1 MKKLYTSLTVILAVL
16 IYSNFK
22 VSAQTTTFN
31 YTGGLQTFTVPAGV
45 TSINITAKGAQGG
58 TSISWGFAGSAG
70 GRGAI
75 MSGNFTVTPGQV
87 LKVLAAG
94 AGGSPTISGCGGGGG
109 GSFVWDNATST
120 LMIAASGG
128 GGAGA
133 NYSVDIGVIGVDA
146 TTALNGL
153 NGTYVTTGAGV
164 GGNGGTTP
172 VGGYAGPIWWASGG
186 AGWLSNGNSG
196 TVLGCASNSLGGSTP
211 LSGGAGGSGGGAVG
225 STGNGGYGGGGGA
238 NGACNNVG
246 GGGGGGYSGGGAGI
260 YEPALYP
267 GVVVAPGGGG
277 GSYDG
282 GTPISATVGNTGNG
296 QVIITVACNAG
307 TITGTGTLCV
317 GGNTQLTDITPGGA
331 WTSGATGIATVSGTG
346 LVTGAGAGTATISY
360 SVGGC
365 SATYIVTVSAAPT
378 AILGNL
384 SVCTGTTSPLSD
396 AVAGGTWTSSNLGV
410 ATVVTGTGV
419 VSGLMAGTS
428 TIVYYMAGGACSIPA
443 IVTVNQSPAAITG
456 TPNVCVGLTTPLTDA
471 IGGGTWA
478 SSNTGIATVSGT
490 GVVTGAGTGGIA
502 TITYTMPG
510 NCYVTTPVTVN
521 PAPSAILG
529 NPVVCQGLTTSLSDL
544 VSGGA
549 WSNGGSGIA
558 SIDPVT
564 GLVSGITN
572 GTAIITYTDANC
584 SPVNIVVTVNS
595 VAPINGTAVV
605 CAGLTTSLSDALTG
619 GTWASGATS
628 IASVDGAGLVTA
640 YVAGTATIVY
650 TNTYNCAASV
660 VVTVNTSP
668 VAISGNF
675 NLCVSVSNQLTD
687 GTPGGAWSSSDPTI
701 ASITGTGLATGIA
714 TGTATITYTLPTGN
728 CTATSNVT
736 VSPVPGVINGATSS
750 CIGSSTTLT
759 DAAAGGTWS
768 SDNIGVATIG
778 SLSGIVYAASAGTA
792 NITYTIPG
800 SGCNASV
807 IFTVNPAPA
816 AISGTSPICQG
827 ASASFNDGSPGGA
840 WSSSNPAI
848 ASVGPGGLVTG
859 VTPGMATITY
869 TLPTTCYRI
878 YTTSIQ
884 AAPTAINGSATVCAD
899 ATTTL
904 TDGVTGGTWSIAAGS
919 GSAAIGAA
927 TGIVTGLTPG
937 TVIVTYATCSPVSL
951 TMLVN
956 PLPTA
961 ILGEGSICQGTSTTV
976 SDATPGGTWSA
987 SAGGT
992 ISPTGVVT
1000 GLSPLT
1006 GVTVTYT
1013 LPTSCYITV
1022 PITVSPAPAP
1032 IMGVFSVCPSS
1043 SVILTDATPDGV
1055 WSSSNGT
1062 IAHAIAL
1069 TGEVDGVVAGDVTI
1083 SYTLVSGCYT
1093 VTPFHVDTPI
1103 PVFLSVSPS
1112 PADTFLCYN
1121 TPVTLTATVTPLVG
1135 IPSFEWELFGSYI
1148 GTGNPY
1154 TYNPTHGDFITCV
1167 MTVSGACVTPSVVSK
1182 DVTLNVWPQGG
1193 PIVVLSYTQPD
1204 TAAYMGEVYTFYT
1217 TVTFGGPSPSYQWYV
1232 NNAPVGGAT
1241 GPVFTTHIYG
1251 ENDSVYCVVTGNSPC
1266 DTGSYV
1272 GTSNGAIIYGQG
1284 WLSVGSVQAGS
1295 SDFTLF
1301 PNPNTGSFTLSGK
1314 VNGAQDKE
1322 VSLEVTDMLGR
1333 TVYTGTA
1340 MPQNGTVRAEIKLG
1354 HEAAGSYLLR
1364 VNTETG
1370 TQAFHFVIQ

>member
-1 MKKLYTSLTVILAVL
+1 MKKIYKCASLFLLAVGGFVL
-16 IYSNFK
+16 AAD
-22 VSAQTTTFN
+22 AQTSTYN
-31 YTGGLQTFTVPAGV
+31 YTGGLQTYTVPAGV
-45 TSINITAKGAQGG
+45 TSIAVDVIGGQGG
-58 TSISWGFAGSAG
+58 GRECAYPAGLNEYQSTGGCG
-70 GRGAI
+70 GRVQATI
-75 MSGNFTVTPGQV
+75 NVTPGDVLQV
-87 LKVLAAG
+87 TVGGGGIGTNAATALVFG
-94 AGGSPTISGCGGGGG
+94 GGGRVAGWNTTWPSASGGG
-109 GSFVWDNATST
+109 GSFITDVTS
-120 LMIAASGG
+120 
-128 GGAGA
+128 
-133 NYSVDIGVIGVDA
+133 
-146 TTALNGL
+146 
-153 NGTYVTTGAGV
+153 
-164 GGNGGTTP
+164 GTT
-172 VGGYAGPIWWASGG
+172 
-186 AGWLSNGNSG
+186 L
-196 TVLGCASNSLGGSTP
+196 
-211 LSGGAGGSGGGAVG
+211 AV
-225 STGNGGYGGGGGA
+225 A
-238 NGACNNVG
+238 G
-246 GGGGGGYSGGGAGI
+246 GGGGGGGDFCSSAGFGLGVGDRGGDGGGLTGAPGNSDECGVGFGGQGGTPVAGGLAGTCFGYVGMNGAAGVGGNSVTVGGVTCGAGGGGYYGGGSGGEGS
-260 YEPALYP
+260 
-267 GVVVAPGGGG
+267 GGGG
-277 GSYDG
+277 GSSYTNPLYTTAVIHTQG
-282 GTPISATVGNTGNG
+282 YNCITTSAAAPAGANG
-296 QVIITVACNAG
+296 QVIITVNCSAG
-307 TITGTGTLCV
+307 TITGNGLLCV
-317 GGNTQLTDITPGGA
+317 GGNTPLTDATAGGTWSSGTPA
-331 WTSGATGIATVSGTG
+331 VATVSGTG
-346 LVTGAGAGTATISY
+346 LVTGTGAGTAIISY
-360 SVGGC
+360 NVSGC
-365 SATYIVTVSAAPT
+365 SATYIVTVSPVPT

-384 SVCTGTTSPLSD
+384 SVCTGTTSALTD
-396 AVAGGTWTSSNLGV
+396 AVAGGTWSSSNLGV

-419 VSGLMAGTS
+419 VSGLTPGTS

-443 IVTVNQSPAAITG
+443 TVTVNQSPSAITG
-456 TPNVCVGLTTPLTDA
+456 TPNVCVGLTTNLTDA
-471 IGGGTWA
+471 VTGGTWA

-490 GVVTGAGTGGIA
+490 GVVTGAGVGGIA

-529 NPVVCQGLTTSLSDL
+529 SPTLCLGAVSTLSNL
-544 VSGGA
+544 VSGGV
-549 WSNGGSGIA
+549 WSSSAPGIA
-558 SIDPVT
+558 SINAAT
-564 GLVSGITN
+564 GMVSALAL
-572 GTAIITYTDANC
+572 GTATIVYTDLNC
-584 SPVNIVVTVNS
+584 TPVSMVVTVNP
-595 VAPINGTAVV
+595 VQPISGNPVV
-605 CAGLTTSLSDALTG
+605 CAGLTTSLSDILTG

-628 IASVDGAGLVTA
+628 IATVDGAGLVTA
-640 YVAGTATIVY
+640 NVAGNATIVY
-650 TNTYNCAASV
+650 TNTYGCASSV
-660 VVTVNTSP
+660 IVTVNTSP

-675 NLCVSVSNQLTD
+675 NLCVGVSNQLTD
-687 GTPGGAWSSSDPTI
+687 GTPGGAWSSSASGI
-701 ASITGTGLATGIA
+701 ASIDPITGLALGVA
-714 TGTATITYTLPTGN
+714 TGTATISYTLPN
-728 CTATSNVT
+728 SCWATSNVT
-736 VSPVPGVINGATSS
+736 VNPVPGSINGTTSS
-750 CIGSSTTLT
+750 CIGASTTLT